1 MKAKLVDGVLK
12 YATNYEGNISNPTDE
27 QLTALGFKDVTF
39 KVPQTVTSMYYLKT
53 VYTENKTTIF
63 VDYEVIKHEYTNDEI
78 ADLRATRYANE
89 VDQYTAAFVRHTALN
104 NAERAAYYLNKMEV
118 ASEKINNELPYNTID

>member
-1 MKAKLVDGVLK
+1 MKAKLVNGVLI

-39 KVPQTVTSMYYLKT
+39 KVQPIVTSMYYLKRI
-53 VYTENKTTIF
+53 YTENETTIF

-89 VDQYTAAFVRHTALN
+89 VDQYTAAFVRHTSLGN
-104 NAERAAYYLNKMEV
+104 EEKAAYYAEKIKA
-118 ASEKINNELPYNTID
+118 ASEKIQNELPYNTTD

>member
-1 MKAKLVDGVLK
+1 MKAKLVDGVLI

-27 QLTALGFKDVTF
+27 QLTALGFKGVTF
-39 KVPQTVTSMYYLKT
+39 KVQPIVTSMYYLKT
-53 VYTENKTTIF
+53 VYTENETTIF

-89 VDQYTAAFVRHTALN
+89 VDQYTAAFVRHTSLGN
-104 NAERAAYYLNKMEV
+104 EEKAAYYAEKIKA
-118 ASEKINNELPYNTID
+118 ASEKIQNELTYNTTD

>member
-1 MKAKLVDGVLK
+1 MKAKLVNGVLI

-39 KVPQTVTSMYYLKT
+39 KVQPIVSSMYYLKT
-53 VYTENKTTIF
+53 VYTENETTIF

-89 VDQYTAAFVRHTALN
+89 VDQYTAAFARHTSLGN
-104 NAERAAYYLNKMEV
+104 EEKAAYYAEKIKA
-118 ASEKINNELPYNTID
+118 ASEKIQNELPYNTTD

>member
-27 QLTALGFKDVTF
+27 QLAALGFKDVTF
-39 KVPQTVTSMYYLKT
+39 KVQPIVTSMYYLKRI
-53 VYTENKTTIF
+53 YTENETTIF

-89 VDQYTAAFVRHTALN
+89 VDQYTAAFVRHTSLGN
-104 NAERAAYYLNKMEV
+104 EEKTAYYAEKIKA
-118 ASEKINNELPYNTID
+118 ASENIQNELPYNTTD

>member
-1 MKAKLVDGVLK
+1 MKAKLVDGVLI

-27 QLTALGFKDVTF
+27 HLTALGFKDVTF
-39 KVPQTVTSMYYLKT
+39 KVQPIVTSMYYLKT
-53 VYTENKTTIF
+53 VCTENETTIF

-89 VDQYTAAFVRHTALN
+89 VDQYTAAFVRHTSLGN
-104 NAERAAYYLNKMEV
+104 EEKAAYYAEKIKA
-118 ASEKINNELPYNTID
+118 ASEKIQNELPYNTTD